1 MKHLLILFS
10 LALMVVGC
18 TIDNNEQRE
27 IERVS
32 PYSYIETVKYK
43 GHQYVRFYDS
53 RHASI
58 SVLHDPD
65 CPCHSRTLTEW
76 QQLQLAIAITE
87 SRCNPNATGA
97 SQDVGVLQLRPIYV
111 AEANRVGGTNYA
123 HSDAYDPLKSLLMF
137 RAVQDYH
144 NPEHDQNKAIKL
156 HNKAPWYARKV
167 KDNLEFVKRYEAVRS
182 LL

>member
-10 LALMVVGC
+10 LALAVMATSCFGPEW
-18 TIDNNEQRE
+18 EQSGEDFFVRE
-27 IERVS
+27 FT
-32 PYSYIETVKYK
+32 YNGHNYIEFKDNAMY
-43 GHQYVRFYDS
+43 GQGYV
-53 RHASI
+53 
-58 SVLHDPD
+58 HDPD

-87 SRCNPNATGA
+87 SKCNPNATGA

-167 KDNLEFVKRYEAVRS
+167 KDNLEFVQRYEAVRS

>member
-1 MKHLLILFS
+1 MTKKILTIFFV
-10 LALMVVGC
+10 LMAGFVIGFVAGWSAAQKEAPQM
-18 TIDNNEQRE
+18 EQDT
-27 IERVS
+27 
-32 PYSYIETVKYK
+32 PTTAP
-43 GHQYVRFYDS
+43 FD
-53 RHASI
+53 
-58 SVLHDPD
+58 
-65 CPCHSRTLTEW
+65 TLSEW
-76 QQLQLAIAITE
+76 QALTLAIAITE
-87 SRCNPNATGA
+87 SKCNPSATGA

-156 HNKAPWYARKV
+156 HNKAPWYAQRV
-167 KDNLEFVKRYEAVRS
+167 KDNLEFVQRYEAVRS

>member
-10 LALMVVGC
+10 LALFVAGCSNNSATSGMVYPTG
-18 TIDNNEQRE
+18 TYAP
-27 IERVS
+27 S
-32 PYSYIETVKYK
+32 AIETYTIK
-43 GHQYVRFYDS
+43 GHEYIVFYRGGITHS
-53 RHASI
+53 AS
-58 SVLHDPD
+58 

-97 SQDVGVLQLRPIYV
+97 TQDFGILQLTPIYV
-111 AEANRVGGTNYA
+111 KEANRVGGTEYA
-123 HSDAYDPLKSLLMF
+123 HEDAYDPLKSLSMF
-137 RAVQDYH
+137 QAVQDYH

-156 HNKAPWYARKV
+156 HNKAPWYAQRV
-167 KDNLEFVKRYEAVRS
+167 KDNLEFVQRYEAVRS